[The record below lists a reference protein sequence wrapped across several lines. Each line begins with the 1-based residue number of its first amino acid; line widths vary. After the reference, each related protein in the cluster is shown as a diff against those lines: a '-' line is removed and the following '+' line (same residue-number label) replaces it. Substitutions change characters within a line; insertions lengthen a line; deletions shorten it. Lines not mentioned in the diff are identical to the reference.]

1 MAAAT
6 ENGIGRTETVEGNHA
21 VMYCNVT
28 WDNGDTFDT
37 GYDSILDAAFKPTT
51 NSAPGLTQS
60 GGTLTLVSGG
70 ALTGNL
76 RIVSG
81 GGS

>member
-21 VMYCNVT
+21 ILYCNVT
-28 WDNGDTFDT
+28 WGNGDTFAT
-37 GYDSILDAAFKPTT
+37 GYDGILAAMFEPIT
-51 NSAPGLTQS
+51 AAAHGITQS

-70 ALTGNL
+70 SLTGNL
-76 RIVSG
+76 RIVSNG
-81 GGS
+81 GA